1 MRNTTKRIIALVLVA
16 FMVAACMAVGVSAA
30 EPKVTV
36 NVLTGSVEVSA
47 DALAKLADGNRAA
60 DATAFSD
67 ANLVGF
73 KNTGFTHTDGVD
85 AAVEATVEI
94 IADLGEEKVVSGV
107 YLDCFK
113 DSNSMI
119 AVPSVLFYVSAD
131 GVDYY
136 CLNNEARPSSKDDA
150 EELKV
155 VTLANDSTRAAVKA
169 RYIKAVATFKNGW
182 IFVSEIGINE
192 PTAEQAAEAQT
203 LVGTYPVL
211 DSTLAEKS
219 IGLFN
224 AADGEMNLAEN
235 GMKNCQII
243 IGKYDEAAKAYKMT
257 RNTVNPWPD
266 GNSGTV
272 TLADDELLLAISTGG
287 NLADGVMFSTAK
299 WIARGLGEGWF
310 TLSDDTVNF
319 YPASH
324 TFAGAPVEE
333 SSEEPS
339 EEPSKEEPK
348 PGTKTKNA
356 AAGKS
361 YVVEGASADSYLDN
375 GSKLTDGALPES
387 ASYSDPAIVGLV
399 SNSDFYKENGFSQ
412 VTIDLGAE
420 TKLTGF
426 AAYISN
432 LKDAGV
438 AAASSVIYEYSVDG
452 TNFTEIG
459 EGSYDVDIATEAG
472 VTAKNTIDADVS
484 ARYVRVK
491 FVAGEGV
498 WMMVSEI
505 EAFTT
510 VSGGTTEPTSDSG
523 IIALAVVASLAAAG
537 AVIIKKYR

>member
-1 MRNTTKRIIALVLVA
+1 MKKLLAILLALTLAVSLCAVCVFADDEDDDNTVKAKNIT
-16 FMVAACMAVGVSAA
+16 FVS
-30 EPKVTV
+30 E
-36 NVLTGSVEVSA
+36 
-47 DALAKLADGNRAA
+47 
-60 DATAFSD
+60 
-67 ANLVGF
+67 
-73 KNTGFTHTDGVD
+73 DGVVN
-85 AAVEATVEI
+85 AVPQGGSDLTALIDGDTVAGASAFATKGIVLFQNTHSTTAGEYPEFSLIVELEKTATITGAVISLYEEA
-94 IADLGEEKVVSGV
+94 
-107 YLDCFK
+107 
-113 DSNSMI
+113 NSMI
-119 AVPSVLFYVSAD
+119 GVPANGQVTVSYSDD
-131 GVDYY
+131 GEDYDLLGEVDLK
-136 CLNNEARPSSKDDA
+136 CLDSNNDWNTNARTIQVETCDVNFDEIFSAKFVKFTFAYGDSPFKNDP
-150 EELKV
+150 KV
-155 VTLANDSTRAAVKA
+155 IWEWMGLSEISVKA
-169 RYIKAVATFKNGW
+169 
-182 IFVSEIGINE
+182 E
-192 PTAEQAAEAQT
+192 
-203 LVGTYPVL
+203 
-211 DSTLAEKS
+211 
-219 IGLFN
+219 
-224 AADGEMNLAEN
+224 DGSSVVV
-235 GMKNCQII
+235 
-243 IGKYDEAAKAYKMT
+243 D
-257 RNTVNPWPD
+257 P
-266 GNSGTV
+266 
-272 TLADDELLLAISTGG
+272 
-287 NLADGVMFSTAK
+287 
-299 WIARGLGEGWF
+299 
-310 TLSDDTVNF
+310 
-319 YPASH
+319 
-324 TFAGAPVEE
+324 
-333 SSEEPS
+333 SEEPS
-339 EEPSKEEPK
+339 KEEPSKEEPK

-510 VSGGTTEPTSDSG
+510 VSGTTEPTSDSG

-537 AVIIKKYR
+537 AVIIKKSR

>member
-1 MRNTTKRIIALVLVA
+1 MKKLLAILLALTLAVSLCAVCVFADDEADDNTVKAKNIT
-16 FMVAACMAVGVSAA
+16 FVS
-30 EPKVTV
+30 E
-36 NVLTGSVEVSA
+36 
-47 DALAKLADGNRAA
+47 
-60 DATAFSD
+60 
-67 ANLVGF
+67 
-73 KNTGFTHTDGVD
+73 DGVVN
-85 AAVEATVEI
+85 AVPQGGSDLTALIDGDTVAGASAFATKGIVLFQNTHSSTAGEYPEFSLIVELEKTATITGAVISLYEEA
-94 IADLGEEKVVSGV
+94 
-107 YLDCFK
+107 
-113 DSNSMI
+113 NSMI
-119 AVPSVLFYVSAD
+119 GVPANGQVTVSYSDD
-131 GVDYY
+131 GEDYGDS
-136 CLNNEARPSSKDDA
+136 PFDDA
-150 EELKV
+150 KV
-155 VTLANDSTRAAVKA
+155 IWEWMGLSEISVKA
-169 RYIKAVATFKNGW
+169 
-182 IFVSEIGINE
+182 E
-192 PTAEQAAEAQT
+192 
-203 LVGTYPVL
+203 
-211 DSTLAEKS
+211 
-219 IGLFN
+219 
-224 AADGEMNLAEN
+224 DG
-235 GMKNCQII
+235 
-243 IGKYDEAAKAYKMT
+243 
-257 RNTVNPWPD
+257 
-266 GNSGTV
+266 
-272 TLADDELLLAISTGG
+272 
-287 NLADGVMFSTAK
+287 
-299 WIARGLGEGWF
+299 
-310 TLSDDTVNF
+310 
-319 YPASH
+319 
-324 TFAGAPVEE
+324 
-333 SSEEPS
+333 SSVVVDPS
-339 EEPSKEEPK
+339 EEPSKEEPSKEDPK
-348 PGTKTKNA
+348 PGTTTKNA

-510 VSGGTTEPTSDSG
+510 VSGTTEPTSDSG

-537 AVIIKKYR
+537 AVIIKKSR

>member
-1 MRNTTKRIIALVLVA
+1 MKKLLAILLALTLAVSLCAVCVFADDEADDNTVKAKNIT
-16 FMVAACMAVGVSAA
+16 FVS
-30 EPKVTV
+30 E
-36 NVLTGSVEVSA
+36 
-47 DALAKLADGNRAA
+47 
-60 DATAFSD
+60 
-67 ANLVGF
+67 
-73 KNTGFTHTDGVD
+73 DGVVN
-85 AAVEATVEI
+85 AVPQGGSDLTALIDGDTVAGASAFATKGIVLFCNTHATTAGEYPEFSLVVELEKIATITGAVISLYEEA
-94 IADLGEEKVVSGV
+94 
-107 YLDCFK
+107 
-113 DSNSMI
+113 NSMI
-119 AVPSVLFYVSAD
+119 GVPANGQVTVSYSDD
-131 GVDYY
+131 GEDYDLLGEVDLK
-136 CLNNEARPSSKDDA
+136 CLDSNNDWKTSARTIQVETCDVNFDEIFSAKFVKFTFTYGDSPFDDA
-150 EELKV
+150 KV
-155 VTLANDSTRAAVKA
+155 IWEWMGLSEISVKA
-169 RYIKAVATFKNGW
+169 
-182 IFVSEIGINE
+182 E
-192 PTAEQAAEAQT
+192 
-203 LVGTYPVL
+203 
-211 DSTLAEKS
+211 
-219 IGLFN
+219 
-224 AADGEMNLAEN
+224 DG
-235 GMKNCQII
+235 
-243 IGKYDEAAKAYKMT
+243 
-257 RNTVNPWPD
+257 
-266 GNSGTV
+266 
-272 TLADDELLLAISTGG
+272 
-287 NLADGVMFSTAK
+287 
-299 WIARGLGEGWF
+299 
-310 TLSDDTVNF
+310 
-319 YPASH
+319 
-324 TFAGAPVEE
+324 
-333 SSEEPS
+333 SSVVVDPS
-339 EEPSKEEPK
+339 EEPSKEEPSKEDPK

-505 EAFTT
+505 EAYTT

-537 AVIIKKYR
+537 AVIIKKSR

>member
-1 MRNTTKRIIALVLVA
+1 MKKLLAILLALTLAVSLCAVCVFADDEADDNTVKAKNIT
-16 FMVAACMAVGVSAA
+16 FVS
-30 EPKVTV
+30 E
-36 NVLTGSVEVSA
+36 
-47 DALAKLADGNRAA
+47 
-60 DATAFSD
+60 
-67 ANLVGF
+67 
-73 KNTGFTHTDGVD
+73 DGVVNAVPQGGSD
-85 AAVEATVEI
+85 LTALIDGDTVAGASSFATKGIVLFCNTHATNAGEYPEFSLVVELEKAATITGAVISLYEEA
-94 IADLGEEKVVSGV
+94 
-107 YLDCFK
+107 
-113 DSNSMI
+113 NSMI
-119 AVPSVLFYVSAD
+119 GVPANGQVTVSYSDD
-131 GVDYY
+131 GEDYDLLGEVDLE
-136 CLNNEARPSSKDDA
+136 CLDSNNDWETSARTIQVETCDVNFDEIFSAKFVKFTFTYGDSPFDDA
-150 EELKV
+150 KV
-155 VTLANDSTRAAVKA
+155 IWEWMGLSEISVKA
-169 RYIKAVATFKNGW
+169 EDG
-182 IFVSEIGINE
+182 
-192 PTAEQAAEAQT
+192 
-203 LVGTYPVL
+203 
-211 DSTLAEKS
+211 STVVV
-219 IGLFN
+219 
-224 AADGEMNLAEN
+224 D
-235 GMKNCQII
+235 
-243 IGKYDEAAKAYKMT
+243 
-257 RNTVNPWPD
+257 
-266 GNSGTV
+266 
-272 TLADDELLLAISTGG
+272 
-287 NLADGVMFSTAK
+287 
-299 WIARGLGEGWF
+299 
-310 TLSDDTVNF
+310 
-319 YPASH
+319 
-324 TFAGAPVEE
+324 
-333 SSEEPS
+333 PS
-339 EEPSKEEPK
+339 EEPSKEEPSKEEPSKEDPK

-505 EAFTT
+505 EAYTT
-510 VSGGTTEPTSDSG
+510 VSGGKPTTEPTSDSG

-537 AVIIKKYR
+537 AVIIKKSR

>member
-1 MRNTTKRIIALVLVA
+1 MKKLLAILLALTLAVSLCAVCVFADDEADDNTVKAKNIT
-16 FMVAACMAVGVSAA
+16 FVS
-30 EPKVTV
+30 E
-36 NVLTGSVEVSA
+36 
-47 DALAKLADGNRAA
+47 
-60 DATAFSD
+60 
-67 ANLVGF
+67 
-73 KNTGFTHTDGVD
+73 DGVVN
-85 AAVEATVEI
+85 AVPQGGSDLTALIDGDTVAGASAFATKGIVLFQNTHSSTAGEYPEFSLIVELEKTATITGAVISLYEEA
-94 IADLGEEKVVSGV
+94 
-107 YLDCFK
+107 
-113 DSNSMI
+113 NSMI
-119 AVPSVLFYVSAD
+119 GVPANGQVTVSYSDD
-131 GVDYY
+131 GEDYDLLGEVDLK
-136 CLNNEARPSSKDDA
+136 CLDSNNDWNTNARTIQVETCDVNFDEIFSAKFVKFTFAYGDSPFDDA
-150 EELKV
+150 KV
-155 VTLANDSTRAAVKA
+155 IWEWMGLSEISVKA
-169 RYIKAVATFKNGW
+169 
-182 IFVSEIGINE
+182 ED
-192 PTAEQAAEAQT
+192 
-203 LVGTYPVL
+203 GTSVVV
-211 DSTLAEKS
+211 D
-219 IGLFN
+219 
-224 AADGEMNLAEN
+224 
-235 GMKNCQII
+235 
-243 IGKYDEAAKAYKMT
+243 
-257 RNTVNPWPD
+257 
-266 GNSGTV
+266 
-272 TLADDELLLAISTGG
+272 
-287 NLADGVMFSTAK
+287 
-299 WIARGLGEGWF
+299 
-310 TLSDDTVNF
+310 
-319 YPASH
+319 
-324 TFAGAPVEE
+324 
-333 SSEEPS
+333 PS

>member
-1 MRNTTKRIIALVLVA
+1 MKKLLAILLALTLAVSLCAVCVFADDEADDNTVKAKNIT
-16 FMVAACMAVGVSAA
+16 FVS
-30 EPKVTV
+30 E
-36 NVLTGSVEVSA
+36 
-47 DALAKLADGNRAA
+47 
-60 DATAFSD
+60 
-67 ANLVGF
+67 
-73 KNTGFTHTDGVD
+73 DGVVN
-85 AAVEATVEI
+85 AVPQGGSDLTALIDGDTVAGASAFATKGIVLFQNTHSSTAGEYPEFSLIVELEKTATITGAVISLYEEA
-94 IADLGEEKVVSGV
+94 
-107 YLDCFK
+107 
-113 DSNSMI
+113 NSMI
-119 AVPSVLFYVSAD
+119 GVPANGQVTVSYSDD
-131 GVDYY
+131 GEDYDLLGEVDLK
-136 CLNNEARPSSKDDA
+136 CLDSNNDWNTNARTIQVETCDVNFDEIFSAKFVKFTFAYGDSPFDDA
-150 EELKV
+150 KV
-155 VTLANDSTRAAVKA
+155 IWEWMGLSEISVKA
-169 RYIKAVATFKNGW
+169 
-182 IFVSEIGINE
+182 E
-192 PTAEQAAEAQT
+192 
-203 LVGTYPVL
+203 
-211 DSTLAEKS
+211 
-219 IGLFN
+219 
-224 AADGEMNLAEN
+224 DGSSVVV
-235 GMKNCQII
+235 
-243 IGKYDEAAKAYKMT
+243 D
-257 RNTVNPWPD
+257 P
-266 GNSGTV
+266 
-272 TLADDELLLAISTGG
+272 
-287 NLADGVMFSTAK
+287 
-299 WIARGLGEGWF
+299 
-310 TLSDDTVNF
+310 
-319 YPASH
+319 
-324 TFAGAPVEE
+324 
-333 SSEEPS
+333 SEEPS
-339 EEPSKEEPK
+339 KEEPSKEEPK

-491 FVAGEGV
+491 FVAGEGG
-498 WMMVSEI
+498 WMMGSEI

>member
-1 MRNTTKRIIALVLVA
+1 MKKLLAILLALTLAVSLCAVCVFADDEADDNTVKAKNIT
-16 FMVAACMAVGVSAA
+16 FVS
-30 EPKVTV
+30 E
-36 NVLTGSVEVSA
+36 
-47 DALAKLADGNRAA
+47 
-60 DATAFSD
+60 
-67 ANLVGF
+67 
-73 KNTGFTHTDGVD
+73 DGVVN
-85 AAVEATVEI
+85 AVPQGGSDLTALIDGDTVAGASAFATKGIVLFCNTHATTAGEYPEFSLVVELEKTATITGAVISLYEEA
-94 IADLGEEKVVSGV
+94 
-107 YLDCFK
+107 
-113 DSNSMI
+113 NSMI
-119 AVPSVLFYVSAD
+119 GVPANGQVTVSYSDD
-131 GVDYY
+131 GEDYDLLGEVDLK
-136 CLNNEARPSSKDDA
+136 CLDSNNDWKTSARTIQVETCDVNFDEIFSAKFVKFTFTYGDSPFDDA
-150 EELKV
+150 KV
-155 VTLANDSTRAAVKA
+155 IWEWMGLSEISVKA
-169 RYIKAVATFKNGW
+169 
-182 IFVSEIGINE
+182 E
-192 PTAEQAAEAQT
+192 
-203 LVGTYPVL
+203 
-211 DSTLAEKS
+211 
-219 IGLFN
+219 
-224 AADGEMNLAEN
+224 DG
-235 GMKNCQII
+235 
-243 IGKYDEAAKAYKMT
+243 
-257 RNTVNPWPD
+257 
-266 GNSGTV
+266 
-272 TLADDELLLAISTGG
+272 
-287 NLADGVMFSTAK
+287 
-299 WIARGLGEGWF
+299 
-310 TLSDDTVNF
+310 
-319 YPASH
+319 
-324 TFAGAPVEE
+324 
-333 SSEEPS
+333 SSVVVDPS
-339 EEPSKEEPK
+339 EEPSKEEPSKEDPK

-505 EAFTT
+505 EAYTT

-537 AVIIKKYR
+537 AVIIKKSR